1 MGEIDEFEP
10 VEQGSLAI
18 TFGRG
23 EFRPFVNSKRS
34 VKYQLYCKI
43 RNGRKCNHM
52 KSLAKK
58 SAGARD
64 IKTVGAASRR
74 RLPRQS
80 LRDAAY
86 EAIKHRIITCEF
98 KPGEC
103 INEASVSA
111 LLGLGRTPVHQAI
124 DRLMLEEMVEVIP
137 RKGVI
142 VKPVI
147 LQDVM
152 QMIDVRLINEVYCA
166 GLAATRADDT
176 HIESLVG
183 IMDRARTA
191 IVARD
196 VHDLMTL
203 DREFHLVLANAT
215 KNFELAEVVR
225 KLNERSLRFWFIS
238 FTTPDHHHSFQEQHE
253 AIFAAVRDHDSGGA
267 ESAMRAH
274 IEAFRRSV
282 ARHL

>member
-1 MGEIDEFEP
+1 M
-10 VEQGSLAI
+10 
-18 TFGRG
+18 
-23 EFRPFVNSKRS
+23 K
-34 VKYQLYCKI
+34 QLQ
-43 RNGRKCNHM
+43 
-52 KSLAKK
+52 KK
-58 SAGARD
+58 AAPAG
-64 IKTVGAASRR
+64 KVGAAGATSRR

-86 EAIKHRIITCEF
+86 EAIKDRIITCKF

-103 INEASVSA
+103 INEASVSE
-111 LLGLGRTPVHQAI
+111 LLGYGRTPVHQAL

-152 QMIDVRLINEVYCA
+152 QMIDVRMVNETHCA
-166 GLAATRADDT
+166 RLAAARADDT
-176 HIESLVG
+176 HIKALTD
-183 IMDRARTA
+183 ILHRAKHA
-191 IVARD
+191 IAGRD
-196 VHDLMTL
+196 VHAMMML
-203 DREFHLVLANAT
+203 DREFHLELAAAS
-215 KNFELAEVVR
+215 KNFELAEVLR

-238 FTTPDHHHSFQEQHE
+238 FNTPDHHKSFQEQHE
-253 AIFAAVRDHDSGGA
+253 AIFAAVRDRDADGA

-274 IEAFRRSV
+274 IDAFRRSV

>member
-1 MGEIDEFEP
+1 
-10 VEQGSLAI
+10 
-18 TFGRG
+18 
-23 EFRPFVNSKRS
+23 
-34 VKYQLYCKI
+34 
-43 RNGRKCNHM
+43 M
-52 KSLAKK
+52 KSLTKK
-58 SAGARD
+58 TAAPRTGKAGA
-64 IKTVGAASRR
+64 TASRR

-86 EAIKHRIITCEF
+86 EAIKHRIITCKF

-111 LLGLGRTPVHQAI
+111 LLGFGRTPVHQAL

-152 QMIDVRLINEVYCA
+152 QMIDVRLINEVHCA
-166 GLAATRADDT
+166 GLAAARADDT
-176 HIESLVG
+176 HIKKLVS
-183 IMDRARTA
+183 ITDQARQA
-191 IVARD
+191 IAERD
-196 VHDLMTL
+196 IHALMTF
-203 DREFHLVLANAT
+203 DREFHLALADAT

-253 AIFAAVRDHDSGGA
+253 AILAAVHSHDSKAA

>member
-1 MGEIDEFEP
+1 
-10 VEQGSLAI
+10 
-18 TFGRG
+18 
-23 EFRPFVNSKRS
+23 
-34 VKYQLYCKI
+34 
-43 RNGRKCNHM
+43 M
-52 KSLAKK
+52 KSLRKK
-58 SAGARD
+58 SAGPRD
-64 IKTVGAASRR
+64 RKVSSVASRR
-74 RLPRQS
+74 RLPHQS

-86 EAIKHRIITCEF
+86 EAIKHRIITCKF

-166 GLAATRADDT
+166 RLAAARADDAE
-176 HIESLVG
+176 IKNLAG
-183 IMDRARTA
+183 IIGRARNA
-191 IVARD
+191 IAARD
-196 VHDLMTL
+196 VHTLMRL

-225 KLNERSLRFWFIS
+225 RLNERSLRFWFIS
-238 FTTPDHHHSFQEQHE
+238 FTTPDHHRSFQEQHE
-253 AIFAAVRDHDSGGA
+253 AIFAAIHEHDSDGA

>member
-1 MGEIDEFEP
+1 MKQLQRKAAPAER
-10 VEQGSLAI
+10 L
-18 TFGRG
+18 RG
-23 EFRPFVNSKRS
+23 AAP
-34 VKYQLYCKI
+34 
-43 RNGRKCNHM
+43 
-52 KSLAKK
+52 
-58 SAGARD
+58 
-64 IKTVGAASRR
+64 ASRR

-86 EAIKHRIITCEF
+86 EAIKHRIITCKF

-103 INEASVSA
+103 INEASVA
-111 LLGLGRTPVHQAI
+111 ELLGYGRTPVHQAL

-142 VKPVI
+142 VKPVM
-147 LQDVM
+147 LHDVM
-152 QMIDVRLINEVYCA
+152 QMIDVRMINEAECA
-166 GLAATRADDT
+166 RLAAARADDT
-176 HIESLVG
+176 HIEALTA
-183 IMDRARTA
+183 ILKRARQA
-191 IVARD
+191 ISARNINSMM
-196 VHDLMTL
+196 LL
-203 DREFHLVLANAT
+203 DREFHLQLGAAS
-215 KNFELAEVVR
+215 KNLELAEVVR

-253 AIFAAVRDHDSGGA
+253 AVFAAVRNRDADGA

>member
-1 MGEIDEFEP
+1 M
-10 VEQGSLAI
+10 
-18 TFGRG
+18 
-23 EFRPFVNSKRS
+23 K
-34 VKYQLYCKI
+34 QLRTKAAAA
-43 RNGRKCNHM
+43 RK
-52 KSLAKK
+52 
-58 SAGARD
+58 
-64 IKTVGAASRR
+64 VGATGATARR

-86 EAIKHRIITCEF
+86 EAIKLRIITCKF

-103 INEASVSA
+103 INEASVSE
-111 LLGLGRTPVHQAI
+111 LLGYGRTPVHQAL

-152 QMIDVRLINEVYCA
+152 QMIDVRMVNETHCA
-166 GLAATRADDT
+166 RLAAARADDK
-176 HIESLVG
+176 HIEALTGVLN
-183 IMDRARTA
+183 RAREA
-191 IVARD
+191 IAGRD
-196 VHDLMTL
+196 VHAMMML
-203 DREFHLVLANAT
+203 DREFHLQLAAAS
-215 KNFELAEVVR
+215 KNLELAEVLR

-238 FTTPDHHHSFQEQHE
+238 FNTPDHHRSFQEQHE
-253 AIFAAVRDHDSGGA
+253 AIFAAVRDRDADGA

-274 IEAFRRSV
+274 IDAFRRSV

>member
-1 MGEIDEFEP
+1 
-10 VEQGSLAI
+10 
-18 TFGRG
+18 
-23 EFRPFVNSKRS
+23 
-34 VKYQLYCKI
+34 
-43 RNGRKCNHM
+43 M
-52 KSLAKK
+52 KSLSKK
-58 SAGARD
+58 AAVSRKRSWGGA
-64 IKTVGAASRR
+64 TSRR

-86 EAIKHRIITCEF
+86 EAIKHRIITCKF

-103 INEASVSA
+103 INEASVSE

-142 VKPVI
+142 IKPVI

-152 QMIDVRLINEVYCA
+152 QMIDVRVINEAYCA
-166 GLAATRADDT
+166 RLAAVRADDT
-176 HIESLVG
+176 HVEQLTWI
-183 IMDRARTA
+183 IDRARKA
-191 IVARD
+191 IAARD
-196 VHDLMTL
+196 VHAMMTL

-215 KNFELAEVVR
+215 KNFELTEVVR

-238 FTTPDHHHSFQEQHE
+238 FTTPDHHHSFQKQHE
-253 AIFAAVRDHDSGGA
+253 AILAAVRAHDPDGA

-274 IEAFRRSV
+274 IEGFRRSV